1 MTVSRLFL
9 ARFGPLR
16 SLQIGLVLGAVALL
30 SFAVAAWPL
39 ILLAAFLVGA
49 GYAPNAP
56 ASSVILA
63 RISSQ
68 RQISLVFSI
77 KQAAVPLGGVLS
89 GLLVPFMMTRT
100 GLGTAVVAVAMVPLL
115 VAMLV
120 QPLRARFDGVA
131 DRHAPF
137 GIRALLSP
145 ANVVHMIK
153 AVGGSAEL
161 RLLTASGIAF
171 SVMQGTIFGFLV
183 THLVDGVGLAYTTAG
198 FCFSIMAT
206 SSVVS
211 RLAIGGLAS
220 ALNRPRQV
228 LAALG
233 IAGFLIALVSASL
246 TAAWPLWALMIASA
260 LSGVAAGSWNG
271 IYLGEI
277 ARAAPEGEV
286 GQVTAGSTFFVFI
299 GYALGP
305 VVFST
310 LVTLT
315 GGYVVPYLIS
325 GLCVLAAG
333 ITLAIRSRVESRSA
347 LAD

>member
-1 MTVSRLFL
+1 
-9 ARFGPLR
+9 
-16 SLQIGLVLGAVALL
+16 
-30 SFAVAAWPL
+30 
-39 ILLAAFLVGA
+39 
-49 GYAPNAP
+49 
-56 ASSVILA
+56 
-63 RISSQ
+63 
-68 RQISLVFSI
+68 
-77 KQAAVPLGGVLS
+77 
-89 GLLVPFMMTRT
+89 
-100 GLGTAVVAVAMVPLL
+100 
-115 VAMLV
+115 
-120 QPLRARFDGVA
+120 
-131 DRHAPF
+131 
-137 GIRALLSP
+137 
-145 ANVVHMIK
+145 
-153 AVGGSAEL
+153 
-161 RLLTASGIAF
+161 
-171 SVMQGTIFGFLV
+171 
-183 THLVDGVGLAYTTAG
+183 
-198 FCFSIMAT
+198 MAT

-220 ALNRPRQV
+220 VLNKPRQV